1 MLGKNKVEE
10 RTDHP
15 GILEVNSVFQTI
27 QGEGPLSGHAA
38 TFVRLAGCNLR
49 CSWCDTEFEKRTP
62 WSVKDLS
69 DMVENVTLPEGLV
82 VLTGGEPCRQE
93 ISSFIISL
101 GSRERRV
108 QIETAG
114 TIWRDGLE
122 ECIVVVSPKTHK
134 IDPRVEAL
142 QPSYKYVIRATDS
155 FTERGIPITNTQD
168 ERGRKVALAEPHRDH
183 PPSDIY
189 LTPCDEGPLNHVAN
203 QANRAKVVE
212 LAMRHGYVAQL
223 QIHKLFGLP

>member
-1 MLGKNKVEE
+1 MLGKNRVED
-10 RTDHP
+10 RTDNP
-15 GILEVNSVFQTI
+15 SILDVHSVFRTI

-49 CSWCDTEFEKRTP
+49 CSWCDTEFETRTAWHLGELVQYVHNLTP
-62 WSVKDLS
+62 
-69 DMVENVTLPEGLV
+69 ENGLI
-82 VLTGGEPCRQE
+82 VLTGGEPCRQD
-93 ISSFIISL
+93 ITDLIIEL
-101 GSRERRV
+101 EYRGRRAQV
-108 QIETAG
+108 ETAG
-114 TIWRDGLE
+114 TIWRDGLG
-122 ECIVVVSPKTHK
+122 ECIVVVSPKTKK
-134 IDPRVEAL
+134 IDPRVEEV

-183 PPSDIY
+183 PTSDIY

-212 LAMRHGYVAQL
+212 LAMKYGYVAQL
-223 QIHKLFGLP
+223 QIHKLLGLP

>member
-27 QGEGPLSGHAA
+27 QGEGPLSGRAA

-49 CSWCDTEFEKRTP
+49 CSWCDTEFEKRTE
-62 WSVKDLS
+62 WVTVDLIQRVLE
-69 DMVENVTLPEGLV
+69 MTRLHEPV
-82 VLTGGEPCRQE
+82 VITGGEPCRQN
-93 ISSFIISL
+93 ISDL
-101 GSRERRV
+101 GMELSMSRLV

-114 TIWRDGLE
+114 TMWRDGLHN
-122 ECIVVVSPKTHK
+122 CTVVVSPKTHK
-134 IDPRVEAL
+134 IDPRIEAL
-142 QPSYKYVIRATDS
+142 QPSYKYVIRATDN
-155 FTERGIPITNTQD
+155 FTDRGFPITNTQD
-168 ERGRKVALAEPHRDH
+168 GRGRKVALAEPHPNH
-183 PPSDIY
+183 PTSDIY

-212 LAMRHGYVAQL
+212 LAMKHGYVAQL
-223 QIHKLFGLP
+223 QIH